1 MICGARPTG
10 RRILGLAG
18 SASLT
23 YHLLVPA
30 PGPSATTVE
39 VERSVEAAH
48 SRQADPPQPLPRGG
62 RVAPATN
69 LALGT
74 GLMLASMVL
83 LPMMDGLAKGLSE
96 RLPVPMIIWARY
108 FFHLLCLLPLLL
120 LRFGPRALVPRQLG
134 LQLVRGSLLLSGTA
148 LFFFALAMLPQATA
162 LALFFVSPLVVT
174 MLAPLLLGERV
185 GPWRVVAVLI
195 GFVGIVL
202 ILRPGAGVFGWGA
215 ALALAAGVVH
225 GFYMVFTRRLAG
237 SAPPLLTLG
246 YTAVVGAVVM
256 TLVLP
261 LVWQRPA
268 PADLAVLALLGLLA
282 AGGHFLLIKAFDYA
296 PATWLAPV
304 GYFEMVT
311 AVTYGY
317 LAYGFVPDVLGWLGI
332 VIVVGAGV
340 AISLK
345 EQRAMRG
352 LRPGS

>member
-1 MICGARPTG
+1 MP
-10 RRILGLAG
+10 
-18 SASLT
+18 
-23 YHLLVPA
+23 V
-30 PGPSATTVE
+30 PGPSAPA
-39 VERSVEAAH
+39 SEAA
-48 SRQADPPQPLPRGG
+48 SSPEASTPQIKVGERRHKGTG
-62 RVAPATN
+62 VVRRSTPATN
-69 LALGT
+69 LAVGT
-74 GLMLASMVL
+74 SLMLAAMVL

-134 LQLVRGSLLLSGTA
+134 LQLVRGSLLLAATV

-174 MLAPLLLGERV
+174 LLAPALLGERV
-185 GPWRVVAVLI
+185 GPWRVVAVL
-195 GFVGIVL
+195 VGLLGIIL
-202 ILRPGAGVFGWGA
+202 ILRPGSGAFGWGA
-215 ALALAAGVVH
+215 ALALTAGVVH
-225 GFYMVFTRRLAG
+225 ALYMVFTRHLAG

-261 LVWQRPA
+261 FVWQRPA
-268 PADLAVLALLGLLA
+268 LADFGVLALLGVLA

-311 AVTYGY
+311 AVIYGY
-317 LAYGFVPDVLGWLGI
+317 LSYGFVPDALGWLGLA
-332 VIVVGAGV
+332 IVVGAGV

-345 EQRAMRG
+345 ERRAMRG
-352 LRPGS
+352 LRPGN

>member
-1 MICGARPTG
+1 MICEAR
-10 RRILGLAG
+10 
-18 SASLT
+18 SLT

-30 PGPSATTVE
+30 PGPSAHAVD
-39 VERSVEAAH
+39 VERLTEATATATPF
-48 SRQADPPQPLPRGG
+48 RLTDPPPTAPRGS
-62 RVAPATN
+62 RVVPATN

-74 GLMLASMVL
+74 GLMVASMVL
-83 LPMMDGLAKGLSE
+83 LPIMDGLAKGLSE

-120 LRFGPRALVPRQLG
+120 VRFGPRALVPRQLG
-134 LQLVRGSLLLSGTA
+134 LQLVRGSLLLAGTA

-185 GPWRVVAVLI
+185 GPWRVIAVLV
-195 GFVGIVL
+195 GFLGIVL
-202 ILRPGAGVFGWGA
+202 ILRPGSGALGWGA

-225 GFYMVFTRRLAG
+225 AFYMVFTRRLAG

-246 YTAVVGAVVM
+246 YTAVVGAIVM

-268 PADLAVLALLGLLA
+268 PADLAVLALLGVLA
-282 AGGHFLLIKAFDYA
+282 ASGHFLLIKAFDYA

-304 GYFEMVT
+304 GYFEMLT
-311 AVTYGY
+311 AVSYGY
-317 LAYGFVPDVLGWLGI
+317 LAYGFVPDALGWLGI

-352 LRPGS
+352 LRPGN